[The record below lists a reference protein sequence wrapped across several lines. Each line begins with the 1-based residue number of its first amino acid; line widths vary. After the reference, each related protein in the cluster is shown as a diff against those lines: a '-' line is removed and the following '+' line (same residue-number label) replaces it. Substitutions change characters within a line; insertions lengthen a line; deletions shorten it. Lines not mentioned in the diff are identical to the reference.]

1 MNNSG
6 TQVLNGSFFN
16 SVTIF
21 EQWGL
26 ALEIDSYLKLVDKGK
41 LKKKITFSLQ
51 LFSERGSSLPK
62 FRKVIC
68 DMI

>member
-41 LKKKITFSLQ
+41 LKKKKNH
-51 LFSERGSSLPK
+51 LFSAVIFRERLFPPQ
-62 FRKVIC
+62 V
-68 DMI
+68 

>member
-41 LKKKITFSLQ
+41 LKKKSPFLCSYFQREALPSPSLEK
-51 LFSERGSSLPK
+51 LY
-62 FRKVIC
+62 VI
-68 DMI
+68 

>member
-6 TQVLNGSFFN
+6 TQVLNGPFFN

-26 ALEIDSYLKLVDKGK
+26 AQEIDSYLKLVAEGK
-41 LKKKITFSLQ
+41 LKNH
-51 LFSERGSSLPK
+51 LFSA
-62 FRKVIC
+62 VINREGLFPPQV
-68 DMI
+68 

>member
-41 LKKKITFSLQ
+41 LKKKKSPFLCSYFQREALPSPSLEK
-51 LFSERGSSLPK
+51 LY
-62 FRKVIC
+62 VI
-68 DMI
+68 

>member
-41 LKKKITFSLQ
+41 LKKKNH
-51 LFSERGSSLPK
+51 LFSAVIFRERLFPPQ
-62 FRKVIC
+62 V
-68 DMI
+68 

>member
-41 LKKKITFSLQ
+41 LKKKSPFLCSYLQREALPSPSLEK
-51 LFSERGSSLPK
+51 LY
-62 FRKVIC
+62 VI
-68 DMI
+68 